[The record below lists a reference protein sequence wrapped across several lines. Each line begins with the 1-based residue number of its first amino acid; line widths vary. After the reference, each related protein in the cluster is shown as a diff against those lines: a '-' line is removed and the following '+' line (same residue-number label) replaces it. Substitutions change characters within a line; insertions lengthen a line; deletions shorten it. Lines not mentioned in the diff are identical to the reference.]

1 MELARNYGTDRTV
14 RIERT
19 NPRAVLDVLRA
30 DGTDGYDAVIEATGA
45 LSVAEMCVPL
55 TRDGGTV
62 LKYGMAGEEG
72 ARAIRPYDV
81 SKRELTIKG
90 FLGAN

>member
-55 TRDGGTV
+55 T
-62 LKYGMAGEEG
+62 EEMG
-72 ARAIRPYDV
+72 AQFSNMVWPA
-81 SKRELTIKG
+81 KRELWLSVLTTYPS
-90 FLGAN
+90 AN